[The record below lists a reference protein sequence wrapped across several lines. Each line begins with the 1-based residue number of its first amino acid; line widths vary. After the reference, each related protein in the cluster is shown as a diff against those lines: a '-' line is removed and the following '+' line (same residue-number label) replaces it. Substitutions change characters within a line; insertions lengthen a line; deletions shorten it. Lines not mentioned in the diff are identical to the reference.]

1 MMYGNAM
8 RITSIIGLLLLIQ
21 LGLSGCTSDK
31 ELWQKSLQA
40 AASEAAAELKRLTVK
55 IDNQSIRNV
64 KLLKSYAEIVKKDSP
79 DLAEIVDALAMDATT
94 EGPIVKG
101 LKERLESA
109 RQAIPQAIER
119 GGQAVAELQQEFNA
133 IQVAADPV
141 LFGMMLTDPINV
153 LADMSN
159 GKLARVE
166 AMSKEAALRINK
178 SGDYGAGSQLIGNP
192 NYGQWKEDSQGRSFW
207 EWYGMYAMF
216 SNLFN
221 APIYY
226 NNWAANR
233 GYSYYSDYGRDYYTS
248 PSQRKKQ
255 QARIAKT
262 KQKFQKSGKTFK
274 SPYAK
279 TRAGASATAKR
290 SAVRSASKF
299 SSKGK
304 QGSFRAPS
312 KFARKSSR
320 FNSSTARSSYSRT
333 SRSFSGGK

>member
-1 MMYGNAM
+1 M
-8 RITSIIGLLLLIQ
+8 RIISMIGILLLVQ

-40 AASEAAAELKRLTVK
+40 GASEAAAELKRLTVK
-55 IDNQSIRNV
+55 INNQSIRNV
-64 KLLKSYAEIVKKDSP
+64 KLLKSYAEVVKRDSP
-79 DLAEIVDALAMDATT
+79 DLAAIVDALAMDATT
-94 EGPIVKG
+94 NGPIVKG

-109 RQAIPQAIER
+109 NKAIPQAVK
-119 GGQAVAELQQEFNA
+119 GGEQAVAKLQQEFNA
-133 IQVAADPV
+133 IQVAADPA

-166 AMSKEAALRINK
+166 AMSKEAALRVNK
-178 SGDYGAGSQLIGNP
+178 SGDYGAGSQLVGNP

-216 SNLFN
+216 SNLFRS
-221 APIYY
+221 PIYY
-226 NNWAANR
+226 GNWAGNR
-233 GYSYYSDYGRDYYTS
+233 GYSYYSDYGRNYYTS
-248 PSQRKKQ
+248 PSQRKRQ
-255 QARIAKT
+255 QTQATKA
-262 KQKFQKSGKTFK
+262 KQKFQKSGKSFK

-290 SAVRSASKF
+290 SSVKSANKF
-299 SSKGK
+299 SSKSK
-304 QGSFRAPS
+304 RSNFKTPS
-312 KFARKSSR
+312 KFARSR
-320 FNSSTARSSYSRT
+320 SNQSTARSSYSRT

>member
-1 MMYGNAM
+1 M
-8 RITSIIGLLLLIQ
+8 RIISMIGILLLVQ

-40 AASEAAAELKRLTVK
+40 AASEAAAELKRLTTK
-55 IDNQSIRNV
+55 INNQSIRNV
-64 KLLKSYAEIVKKDSP
+64 KLLKSYAETVKRDSP
-79 DLAEIVDALAMDATT
+79 DLAEIIDALAMDATT
-94 EGPIVKG
+94 NGPIVKG

-109 RQAIPQAIER
+109 NKAIPQAIKE
-119 GGQAVAELQQEFNA
+119 GEQAVAQLQQEFNA
-133 IQVAADPV
+133 IQVAADPA

-166 AMSKEAALRINK
+166 AMSKEATLRANQG
-178 SGDYGAGSQLIGNP
+178 GDYGAGSQLVGNP

-216 SNLFN
+216 SSLFHS
-221 APIYY
+221 PIYY
-226 NNWAANR
+226 SNWAGNR
-233 GYSYYSDYGRDYYTS
+233 GYSYYSDYGRNYYTS
-248 PSQRKKQ
+248 PSQRKSQ
-255 QARIAKT
+255 QAQAAKT
-262 KQKFQKSGKTFK
+262 KQKFQKSGKSFK

-279 TRAGASATAKR
+279 TRVGASATAKR
-290 SAVRSASKF
+290 SSVKSANKF
-299 SSKGK
+299 SSKSK
-304 QGSFRAPS
+304 RGSFKAPS

-320 FNSSTARSSYSRT
+320 FNQSTARSSYSRT